1 MEQEQNSI
9 FGFGIDDVATSHLV
23 SIAKWN
29 KFLSIVSIVFY
40 GLAILGIVFGGS
52 FIIST
57 FAGLSRVGMQ
67 SNIAD
72 VSGVF
77 SGILIFYT
85 IILVVLLI
93 PNFFRLNFSNKM
105 LNALAG
111 QDQQLLNESLA
122 HFKTYSV
129 FWGILTIIGLSFYAL
144 MLIIAVL
151 GAVMR

>member
-105 LNALAG
+105 LKALAG